1 MEQLVSR
8 EEITVLI
15 RARHRQEGE
24 TSIDRVRIS
33 GRLHGIGDR
42 VIVRAFGPDLIFSG
56 TIVDIY
62 YLAPYELKII
72 VERRCGCNLIF
83 YRTELHHLHAREN
96 IIDNVR
102 G

>member
-1 MEQLVSR
+1 MEEIVSR

-15 RARHRQEGE
+15 RARYRREGE

-42 VIVRAFGPDLIFSG
+42 VIVRAFDPDLIFTG
-56 TIVDIY
+56 RIVDIY
-62 YLAPYELKII
+62 YLRPNEFKVI

-83 YRTELHHLHAREN
+83 YRTELYHLHASEI
-96 IIDNVR
+96 IIDNVW

>member
-15 RARHRQEGE
+15 RARHRREGE

-56 TIVDIY
+56 IIVDIY
-62 YLAPYELKII
+62 YLGPYNFKII

-83 YRTELHHLHAREN
+83 YRTELYHLHASET
-96 IIDNVR
+96 IIDNVW